1 MTFFETIFRS
11 NFFIRLRSW
20 EYWPFGIIQLPLFF
34 YFIFLAIRS
43 RSFTFFSAS
52 NPGITMGGMF
62 GESKYDIL
70 NKISTELIPK
80 TILINAPSTKAAV
93 LNQIV
98 LNGFSFPLIFK
109 PELGERG
116 FLVTRIFSEEDVELY
131 LQKMKYNFL
140 IQELVDLSMEFSVF
154 YARIPSQKNGVVTS
168 LVQKEMLSV
177 TGNGKSSLKDL
188 ILKKDRAKLQWH
200 VLQKKFHTTL
210 DDIIPAG
217 ETIEL
222 VSIGNHCLGTK
233 FLNANHLIND
243 QLSHTFDSISKQ
255 IPGFFF
261 GRYDLRCACLQD
273 LYSGKIKI
281 MELNGCG
288 AEPSHIYHPGFSM
301 MKAIGVLF
309 SHWKTIYTIAREN
322 NKKGIAYISYKDA
335 KVHYKN
341 FKQRVA

>member
-1 MTFFETIFRS
+1 
-11 NFFIRLRSW
+11 
-20 EYWPFGIIQLPLFF
+20 
-34 YFIFLAIRS
+34 LAIRS

-188 ILKKDRAKLQWH
+188 IL
-200 VLQKKFHTTL
+200 
-210 DDIIPAG
+210 
-217 ETIEL
+217 
-222 VSIGNHCLGTK
+222 
-233 FLNANHLIND
+233 
-243 QLSHTFDSISKQ
+243 
-255 IPGFFF
+255 
-261 GRYDLRCACLQD
+261 
-273 LYSGKIKI
+273 
-281 MELNGCG
+281 
-288 AEPSHIYHPGFSM
+288 
-301 MKAIGVLF
+301 
-309 SHWKTIYTIAREN
+309 
-322 NKKGIAYISYKDA
+322 
-335 KVHYKN
+335 
-341 FKQRVA
+341 